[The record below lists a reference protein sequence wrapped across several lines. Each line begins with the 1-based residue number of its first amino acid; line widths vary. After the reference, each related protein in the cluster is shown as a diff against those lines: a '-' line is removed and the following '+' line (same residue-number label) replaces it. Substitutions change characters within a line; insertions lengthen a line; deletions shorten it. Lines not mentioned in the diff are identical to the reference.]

1 MPSSKRSMFSVFNV
15 LAKVLTGSLLLL
27 GLAALANAAG
37 DVARGKRL
45 SYTCLGCHG
54 ITNYKNVYP
63 TYSVPKLLGQHPEYI
78 VAALKAYKSKERAH
92 GTMHAQA
99 VSLNDKDMEDIAVY
113 FAGEPLKP
121 GAAAIGAA
129 PTKVTELCVACH
141 GKDGIGITGEYPTLA
156 GQHADYLLR
165 SLEEYKKGDRKNAIM
180 GGFVTTLKTE
190 DLEVIAEYYAKQR
203 PELLTA
209 KRRVFWF
216 SAQ

>member
-15 LAKVLTGSLLLL
+15 LASTLLML
-27 GLAALANAAG
+27 GLVAQANAAG
-37 DVARGKRL
+37 DAARGKLL

-78 VAALKAYKSKERAH
+78 AAALKAYKSKERAH
-92 GTMHAQA
+92 ATMHVQA
-99 VSLNDKDMEDIAVY
+99 LSLNDQDMEDIAVY

-121 GAAAIGAA
+121 GAVPLGTA
-129 PTKVTELCVACH
+129 PSKVTELCVACH

-165 SLEEYKKGDRKNAIM
+165 SLVEYQRGDRKNAVM
-180 GGFVTTLKTE
+180 AGFVTTLKTE
-190 DLEVIAEYYAKQR
+190 DLEIIADYYARQR

-209 KRRVFWF
+209 RRRTWWF
-216 SAQ
+216 SAE